1 MKRLV
6 SLLDQLERQLMNA
19 DEAVT
24 IAGDRA
30 RNGDAVQARA
40 DVPAITAMINAA
52 QQTARAL
59 VTEAQADESN
69 ESNDNV

>member
-1 MKRLV
+1 MTLLV
-6 SLLDQLERQLMNA
+6 VLLDRLERQLMDA

-30 RNGDAVQARA
+30 RNGDPVRARA
-40 DVPAITAMINAA
+40 DVPFIAAMIKAA
-52 QQTARAL
+52 NQTARAL
-59 VTEAQADESN
+59 LIEAQAHESN

>member
-1 MKRLV
+1 MTRLV
-6 SLLDQLERQLMNA
+6 SLLGQLERQLMDA

-30 RNGDAVQARA
+30 RNGDAVRART

-59 VTEAQADESN
+59 LTEAQAHESY

>member
-1 MKRLV
+1 MTRLV
-6 SLLDQLERQLMNA
+6 SLFDRLERQLMDA

-30 RNGDAVQARA
+30 RNGGAAQARA

-52 QQTARAL
+52 NQTARAL
-59 VTEAQADESN
+59 LTEAQAHESN